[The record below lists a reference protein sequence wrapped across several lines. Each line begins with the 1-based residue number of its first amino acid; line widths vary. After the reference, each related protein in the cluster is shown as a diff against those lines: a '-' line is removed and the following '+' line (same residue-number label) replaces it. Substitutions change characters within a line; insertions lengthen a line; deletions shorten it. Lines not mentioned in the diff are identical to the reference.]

1 MGKKAMNVKVFTM
14 NFKVHIVHCLVPE
27 KIDDKTKPE
36 HKRNDAKRNETKQ
49 NENKPKRT
57 NDN

>member
-1 MGKKAMNVKVFTM
+1 M
-14 NFKVHIVHCLVPE
+14 NFKVHIVRCLVPE

-49 NENKPKRT
+49 NEII
-57 NDN
+57 